1 MAINNNMSN
10 LLDKIE
16 RRLGTKPLNLPDRLK
31 KSAWVNVIDKES
43 LETFS
48 RYFPYAIQV
57 EINKVATKKGKY
69 WLIDEEKIGK
79 GVEILG
85 VRDIDW
91 QEPQHSSMYGS
102 FGTSY
107 GITDWFCQPMCLE
120 DMVALQFAADN
131 TSLFNNGIYL
141 DFEYPNK
148 IVLRSALNYD
158 ITNKLQSFFVVLLIK
173 HPISLTT
180 IAPTKM
186 ETFEALC
193 KADVASFLY
202 QELKHYDGLE
212 TVFANIDIKLDDL
225 RSEADKR
232 DEIID
237 KLENSYVSFANKNQ
251 PMLFTM
257 E

>member
-1 MAINNNMSN
+1 MAINNNMSK

-16 RRLGTKPLNLPDRLK
+16 RRLGTKPLNLPERLQK
-31 KSAWVNVIDKES
+31 ERWAEIIDKET

-48 RYFPYAIQV
+48 RYFPHAIQV
-57 EINKVATKKGKY
+57 EINQVAVKKGRY
-69 WLIDEEKIGK
+69 WLIDEDKIGK
-79 GVEILG
+79 DVEILG

-91 QEPQHSSMYGS
+91 TEPQISSLYGS
-102 FGTSY
+102 YGTSY
-107 GITDWFCQPMCLE
+107 GISDWFCQPMCLE

-131 TSLFNNGIYL
+131 TSLFNSGIYI

-148 IVLRSALNYD
+148 IILNSALGYD
-158 ITNKLQSFFVVLLIK
+158 ITKQLNSFFVILFIK
-173 HPISLTT
+173 HNKSLTT

-186 ETFEALC
+186 ETFEALA
-193 KADVASFLY
+193 KADVANFLY
-202 QELKHYDGLE
+202 QELKHFDGLE

-237 KLENSYVSFANKNQ
+237 KLENSYVSFNNKNQ
-251 PMLFTM
+251 PMIFTI
-257 E
+257 